1 MAIEG
6 ALSALPG
13 VKASADLSAKQFR
26 AVKMSGNLTV
36 DVCAAIT
43 DKVVGVL
50 QDAPAS
56 GASANVA
63 FDGVSKMLLGGT
75 VAAGDVVGTD
85 NQGRAVTIV
94 SGTDTTQYILGRCV
108 SGGAVSEIGSI
119 LVQPGGRAA

>member
-6 ALSALPG
+6 ALSALVG
-13 VKASADLSAKQFR
+13 IKASADLSAKQFR

-36 DVCAAIT
+36 DVASAIT
-43 DKVVGVL
+43 DKIIGVL

-94 SGTDTTQYILGRCV
+94 AGTDTTQYVLGRCV
-108 SGGAVSEIGSI
+108 FGGAVGEIGSI